1 MSKIEENKIMSISES
16 QIVNSILNETRV
28 FPPSKHFV
36 DKAIIKSLDDYEQIY
51 RYSVEKPEQFWAEI
65 AKELH
70 WFKPWKKVL
79 TWNEPSATWFDEGKT
94 NIAYNCLDRHLHKHA
109 NKPALI
115 WEGEPGET
123 RQLSYQELYE
133 AVGRFANGLKKL
145 GIKKAD
151 CVTLYMPLVPELV
164 IAVLACARIGAIHN
178 VVFGGYSVQALEDRL
193 RDSKSKLIITA
204 DAGYRRG
211 KLIPLKS
218 VVDEALEKLQCSG
231 FNYVQKVIVY
241 QRTEIPLSLKSER
254 DVNWNALIQ
263 DLESDCPA
271 EPLDSEDVLFI
282 LYTSG
287 STGIPKGI
295 FHTTAGYMVGAYYTS
310 KIVFDLKPDDIYWCT
325 ADVGWITGH
334 TYVVYGPLLNA
345 SSIVIYE
352 GAPNWPDPNRFWKLI
367 DKYKVSIFYTAP
379 TAVRSFMKWG
389 DQWVDKNDL
398 SSLRLLGSVGEPLNP
413 EAWIWYSKKIGKE
426 RCPIVDTWW
435 QTETG
440 AIMISPIPGATPT
453 KPGSVAKPLPGVVV
467 DIVDPES
474 GKPVASGQGGSLV
487 IRQPWP
493 SMLRGIW
500 GNSKRYEEQYWAQ
513 LPHSYFSG
521 DSAHYDENGYIWILG
536 RVDDVIK
543 VSGHRLG
550 TAEIES
556 ALVSHPLV
564 AEAAVVAIPNKTTGQ
579 AITAFVTLCDAGK
592 PSPELKLEI
601 IDQVRNTIGSLA
613 KPKQLI
619 FTVALPKTRSGKIMR
634 RLLRDI
640 ASNRHIDQDVSTL
653 EDFSVL
659 IELQKKEDDNRHV

>member
-1 MSKIEENKIMSISES
+1 MSISEP
-16 QIVNSILNETRV
+16 QTVNSMLNETRV

-36 DKAIIKSLDDYEQIY
+36 DKAAIKSTADYEAIY
-51 RYSVEKPEQFWAEI
+51 RYSIEQPEQFWADI
-65 AKELH
+65 AKELD
-70 WFKPWKKVL
+70 WFTPWDKVL
-79 TWNEPSATWFDEGKT
+79 NWNEPSVSWFEGGKT
-94 NIAYNCLDRHLHKHA
+94 NIAYNCLDRHLA
-109 NKPALI
+109 NYADKPALI
-115 WEGEPGET
+115 WEGEPGEQ
-123 RQLSYQELYE
+123 RQLSYKALYE
-133 AVGRFANGLKKL
+133 AVCQFANGLKKL

-151 CVTLYMPLVPELV
+151 CITLYMPLIPELI

-178 VVFGGYSVQALEDRL
+178 VVFGGYSVQALESRL
-193 RDSKSKLIITA
+193 QDSKSKLVITA

-211 KLIPLKS
+211 VMIPLKS
-218 VVDEALEKLQCSG
+218 VVDEALATCPDVEK
-231 FNYVQKVIVY
+231 VVVY
-241 QRTEIPLSLKSER
+241 QRTQAPLLLQAGR
-254 DVNWNALIQ
+254 DIKWD
-263 DLESDCPA
+263 DLLQGVDSYCPA
-271 EPLDSEDVLFI
+271 EPLDSEDILFI

-310 KIVFDLKPDDIYWCT
+310 KIVFDLKPDDVYWCT

-345 SSIVIYE
+345 ASIVIYE
-352 GAPNWPDPNRFWKLI
+352 GAPNWPDPDRFWKLI

-389 DQWVDKNDL
+389 EQWIDGNDL

-413 EAWIWYSKKIGKE
+413 EAWVWYSKKIGKE

-467 DIVDPES
+467 DIVDPIS
-474 GKPVASGQGGSLV
+474 GKPVALGQGGSLV

-500 GNSKRYEEQYWAQ
+500 NDPKRYAEQYWTPM
-513 LPHSYFSG
+513 PHAYFSG
-521 DSAHYDENGYIWILG
+521 DNAHYDENGYIWIMG

-550 TAEIES
+550 TAEVES
-556 ALVSHPLV
+556 ALLSHPFV
-564 AEAAVVAIPNKTTGQ
+564 AEAAVVAIPDSTTGQ
-579 AITAFVTLCDAGK
+579 AITAFITLCDAAQ
-592 PSPELKLEI
+592 PSSALKKEI

-613 KPKQLI
+613 KPKHII
-619 FTVALPKTRSGKIMR
+619 FTLALPKTRSGKIMR

-640 ASNRHIDQDVSTL
+640 AANRRIEQDVSTL
-653 EDFSVL
+653 EDFSAL
-659 IELQKKEDDNRHV
+659 IELQKKENDKNQQV